1 MRGQYKHT
9 PEDWGG
15 AEEYLSRLGRLV
27 EKVEA
32 RAEYITVMQTL
43 KAATERA
50 NPEESKRIEALI
62 GAENVSLRADVEEM
76 IRAGAEI
83 RETISRV
90 DDAQLKTL
98 LELRFVGCMTWEA
111 VAERMDYER
120 RQIFRKRKAA
130 LDAVAEILKH
140 VTECHCRVEI

>member
-1 MRGQYKHT
+1 M
-9 PEDWGG
+9 
-15 AEEYLSRLGRLV
+15 

-98 LELRFVGCMTWEA
+98 LELRFVGCVTWEA